1 MKHTNSS
8 LMNNLRWRYTPI
20 VVRKEGV
27 MWLDVGKPNDEW
39 RKYGG
44 FEVMETS
51 VY

>member
-1 MKHTNSS
+1 MEVYSDS
-8 LMNNLRWRYTPI
+8 RE
-20 VVRKEGV
+20 KEGV

-44 FEVMETS
+44 FEVIETS